1 MAKLTEKERELLE
14 LVRKHRNKE
23 KELLDR
29 LNDHKVISINEE
41 TILAPILQN
50 YGLGDRIRELLDEI
64 EPITFQDPSVLEHL
78 KKIRNQNSKT
88 DKLQV
93 QSVFYN
99 LSTNYRRSFEDILK
113 KLDEMEEEKRKQIDQ
128 TLDEMISYFMEWV
141 GDSVTFSERKKE
153 FGTLLVARPL
163 PQNIE
168 PYLRYIKHCYLL
180 NMNDAVI
187 GLSRVLIEVACQSI
201 YDKLP
206 KKDKLKIQNIDGEIS
221 CREMI
226 RKACQNRLKSQR
238 KNTNEIQN
246 IKEKAVDLYGKA
258 SKILH
263 GKLPNSKTNEET
275 LGFVR
280 DVFSVIEALY

>member
-1 MAKLTEKERELLE
+1 MAKLTEKERKLLE
-14 LVRKHRNKE
+14 LVREHRNKE

-29 LNDHKVISINEE
+29 LNDYKVISINEE

-50 YGLGDRIRELLDEI
+50 YGLGDRIRDLLNEI
-64 EPITFQDPSVLEHL
+64 EPITFQDQSVLEHL
-78 KKIRNQNSKT
+78 KKIRNQNSET
-88 DKLQV
+88 DKLHV

-99 LSTNYRRSFEDILK
+99 LSTNCRRSFEDILK
-113 KLDEMEEEKRKQIDQ
+113 KLDEMEEEKRKQLDQ

-163 PQNIE
+163 PPNIE

-180 NMNDAVI
+180 NMNEAVI

-206 KKDKLKIQNIDGEIS
+206 EKDKSKIQHIDGEIS

-226 RKACQNRLKSQR
+226 RKACQHRLTSQQ
-238 KNTNEIQN
+238 KNTKEIQN
-246 IKEKAVDLYGKA
+246 IKDKAVDLYGKA

-263 GKLPNSKTNEET
+263 GKLPNSKTDEET

-280 DVFSVIEALY
+280 DVFFVIEALY